1 MNTIKDH
8 SFLLLEEIPL
18 VELPQGVAD
27 IVDDYRHEGNM
38 SMEEAMS
45 AIEECFGD
53 EMLQWIQTNNELAEI
68 FPEDEE

>member
-18 VELPQGVAD
+18 VELPEGVAE
-27 IVDDYRHEGNM
+27 IVDDYRHEGLM
-38 SMEEAMS
+38 SMDEAMN